1 MIDVLNRLNI
11 EEAEKKADILMHYM
25 ECILEKNESVNLTA
39 ITDREDFVQKHFV
52 DSLSCANEGEFLNAD
67 RIIDVGTGGGFPG
80 IPLAVCFPEK
90 EFVLMDSLA
99 KRINIIRELCVKLGI
114 ENVSV
119 VHGRAEDLGK
129 QEGLRESF
137 DLCVSRA
144 VANMSTL
151 CEYCLPFVRVGGC
164 FIAYKGPDCE
174 SEIND
179 ALGAIRVLGGKLDRL
194 DEPNSRAQK
203 GYNHRLAFINKVEA
217 TPEKYPRKAGTPS
230 KKPL

>member
-1 MIDVLNRLNI
+1 MIDVLNKLNI
-11 EEAEKKADILMHYM
+11 KDAEAKADVLMQYM
-25 ECILEKNESVNLTA
+25 DCILEKNEKVNLTA
-39 ITDREDFVQKHFV
+39 ITERDDFIQKHFI
-52 DSLSCANEGEFLNAD
+52 DSLLCADSKEFLEAE

-119 VHGRAEDLGK
+119 VHGRAEDLGR
-129 QEGLRESF
+129 QEGLRETF

-151 CEYCLPFVRVGGC
+151 CEYCLPFVREGGA

-179 ALGAIRVLGGKLDRL
+179 ALSAIRLLGGELDRIDSATEL
-194 DEPNSRAQK
+194 AQG
-203 GYNHRLAFINKVEA
+203 GYRHSFAFVKKVEA
-217 TPEKYPRKAGTPS
+217 TPDKYPRKAGTPS

>member
-1 MIDVLNRLNI
+1 MIDVLKKLNI
-11 EEAEKKADILMHYM
+11 SDAEKKAVVLKQYMH
-25 ECILEKNESVNLTA
+25 CILEKNEKVNLTA
-39 ITDREDFVQKHFV
+39 ITDRDDFVQKHFV
-52 DSLSCANEGEFLNAD
+52 DSLLCAGKEEFQNAEK
-67 RIIDVGTGGGFPG
+67 IIDVGTGGGFPG

-99 KRINIIRELCVKLGI
+99 KRINIIRELCVKPGI

-119 VHGRAEDLGK
+119 VHGRAEDLGR
-129 QEGLRESF
+129 QEGLREAF
-137 DLCVSRA
+137 DACVSRA

-151 CEYCLPFVRVGGC
+151 CEYCLPFVREGGW

-179 ALGAIRVLGGKLDRL
+179 ALDAIRLLGGQLDRIEEAG
-194 DEPNSRAQK
+194 DEAQE
-203 GYNHRLAFINKVEA
+203 GFSHRLVFVKKVNS

>member
-1 MIDVLNRLNI
+1 MIDVLKRLNI
-11 EEAEKKADILMHYM
+11 EDAEKKADILIQYM
-25 ECILEKNESVNLTA
+25 ECILEKNEKINLTA
-39 ITDREDFVQKHFV
+39 ITDREEFVQKHFA
-52 DSLSCANEGEFLNAD
+52 DSLRCVDAPEFIGAD

-99 KRINIIRELCVKLGI
+99 KRINVIREFCVRLGI

-119 VHGRAEDLGK
+119 VHGRAEDLGR
-129 QEGLRESF
+129 QEGLRDAF
-137 DLCVSRA
+137 DMCVSRA

-151 CEYCLPFVRVGGC
+151 CEYCLPFVKSGGC
-164 FIAYKGPDCE
+164 FVAYKGPDCE

-179 ALGAIRVLGGKLDRL
+179 ALGAIRLLGGELDRIETPE
-194 DEPNSRAQK
+194 DKAQI
-203 GYNHRLAFINKVEA
+203 GLNHKLVFVRKIEA
-217 TPEKYPRKAGTPS
+217 TSKKYPRKAGTPS